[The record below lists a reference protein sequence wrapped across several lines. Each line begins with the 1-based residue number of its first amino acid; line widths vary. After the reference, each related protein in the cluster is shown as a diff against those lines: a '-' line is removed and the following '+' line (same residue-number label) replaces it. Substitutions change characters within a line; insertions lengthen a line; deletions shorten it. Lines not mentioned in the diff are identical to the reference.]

1 MHLPIVQLRA
11 LSVDIRINIVENI
24 LQQLQKK
31 KQQQKIAIRLIKLQ
45 KQNKSQ

>member
-31 KQQQKIAIRLIKLQ
+31 QQQKIAIRLIKLQ